1 MRESWSRPRYDG
13 AEEESPI
20 GAKITTYTML
30 GVPYYKYSIIY
41 SKNPIPII
49 WAPKEGVWLQE
60 RTCSSHCLPSN
71 LNTCQYLGFLN
82 GT

>member
-41 SKNPIPII
+41 SKTPFQSFGLLKKVYGCK
-49 WAPKEGVWLQE
+49 KELALHTVFPLI
-60 RTCSSHCLPSN
+60 
-71 LNTCQYLGFLN
+71 
-82 GT
+82 